1 MAKDGRGDRT
11 AANCQPLRRC
21 LHREE
26 GTKKKAKKRK
36 SQKVAKHVW
45 EEEETERGKLT
56 QQKLNKTKKKD
67 KRRKLEKAAKNIW
80 EEEESESGK
89 LTQQKLKET
98 EKTRVAEGIEAT
110 RRRLRESGNSG
121 LKLFNRENGTCF
133 EMVDV
138 LSWGVTIGGY
148 PDFHRHMN
156 ITAKLPEWD
165 SPRRCFLEIN
175 DSPNPTHCFI
185 AEVDPETANNFCSCC
200 HVDYK
205 VLHPPS
211 GGFRIGWFD
220 YPKGFTGPRLPLTAS
235 IMKKFFCSS
244 RPSSCRRLNPR

>member
-1 MAKDGRGDRT
+1 MAEDGRGDRT

-26 GTKKKAKKRK
+26 GTKKKDKKRK
-36 SQKVAKHVW
+36 SQKAEKNEW
-45 EEEETERGKLT
+45 EKEETDRGKLT
-56 QQKLNKTKKKD
+56 QQKV
-67 KRRKLEKAAKNIW
+67 
-80 EEEESESGK
+80 
-89 LTQQKLKET
+89 KET
-98 EKTRVAEGIEAT
+98 EKSRVAEGVEAT
-110 RRRLRESGNSG
+110 RRRLRERANSG

-133 EMVDV
+133 EMADL
-138 LSWGVTIGGY
+138 LSWSFPIGRY
-148 PDFHRHMN
+148 PDFHRHMS

-175 DSPNPTHCFI
+175 DSPHPTHCFI
-185 AEVDPETANNFCSCC
+185 VQVDPETANNFCSCC

-220 YPKGFTGPRLPLTAS
+220 YPKGFTGPRFPPTMSA
-235 IMKKFFCSS
+235 MRKFFFKKS
-244 RPSSCRRLNPR
+244 RF